1 MNGTCST
8 NGDEKYIQSL
18 VENLKGRGHLED
30 TDIDGRIIFK
40 WILRKHNM
48 MWIGFIWLTAGTS
61 GWILLNAA
69 MNLQVP

>member
-40 WILRKHNM
+40 WILQKESGQLHSE
-48 MWIGFIWLTAGTS
+48 FIWIRIGT
-61 GWILLNAA
+61 GGELL
-69 MNLQVP
+69 